1 MFAMRWCLGILLLC
15 SIGVDRSWGWETN
28 GDSAGVDKP
37 AAAEKAGESDSDS
50 STETE
55 PSSDDEGDSDD
66 LKAGHSFHGEAFN
79 EGPRQAAYLMEG
91 TGKVDFP
98 VASKVPEV
106 QAFINQGV
114 GQLHGFWYFEAER
127 SFRQA
132 AALDPDCA
140 AAYWGMAMANV
151 NNRERA
157 KKFIEEAGKRKDKD
171 NERVQ
176 KYISA
181 LADYLKKKKEKAAT
195 EAYIDALEKIYYD
208 NPDDLEALAF
218 VAAELYMGRRN
229 GLKMASHLAVDALI
243 QQVLDAEPM
252 HPVHHYR
259 IHIWDHEKA
268 ERALA
273 SSALCGQA
281 APSIA
286 HMWHMPGHIYSK
298 VKRYPDAVWQQ
309 EASARTDHAQMM
321 RDQLLP
327 DQIHNFAH
335 NNEWLIR
342 NLIFIGRM
350 NDALDLAK
358 NMTELPRHPKYNMV
372 SKGGTSSAYGRQR
385 LMQVLDEAELWQE
398 VVDLAESPY
407 LQPTEILGERVKRL
421 RLLGRAHSR
430 LANVTQVV
438 PIVAE
443 LEAELCQ
450 KFAARQ
456 IAIDEAEQKA
466 KREKKNEK
474 DTEKIVK
481 DARRKIDSE
490 VRSLERALNEMYGY
504 MAAANHEHE
513 KALELLKKSGDKDPW
528 YQASLHLKLDQVEEA
543 IKLVEEGAKN
553 RKNQTLPL
561 ARKAAILWAA
571 DKRDEAMETMR
582 ELQEISAEVDLEMEP
597 FARLAPIV
605 AELGWDADWRAEKI
619 ASDDVGIRP
628 DLDSLGP
635 FRWQP
640 TFAPDWTLPSAKG
653 QPLALKNYSGKPVI
667 VVFFLGYGCLH
678 CAEQLQ
684 AFGPRAADFEE
695 AGIDVVAISS
705 DDQAGLQKSLEN
717 YTGEIPFTLVAD
729 PELEVFRQYR
739 AFDDFEDQP
748 LHGTFLIDGQGRMR
762 WHDISY
768 EPFMDPQFV
777 LDEAKRLLNQEE
789 KVEDGADDEEEEDGR
804 SEATLANKS
813 GA

>member
-1 MFAMRWCLGILLLC
+1 MFVTRWCIGLLLLS
-15 SIGVDRSWGWETN
+15 SIGIGRSWGSETN
-28 GDSAGVDKP
+28 GDSAVVAKP
-37 AAAEKAGESDSDS
+37 ATSAEKGDESNSDS
-50 STETE
+50 SATEQTRDNE
-55 PSSDDEGDSDD
+55 DGTDGP
-66 LKAGHSFHGEAFN
+66 KAGHSFHGEAFN

-91 TGKVDFP
+91 TGKVHFP

-132 AALDPDCA
+132 AALDPECA
-140 AAYWGMAMANV
+140 AAYWGMAMANA

-157 KKFIEEAGKRKDKD
+157 KKFIEEAEKRKDKD
-171 NERVQ
+171 TDRVQ

-181 LADYLKKKKEKAAT
+181 LADYLKKKKDKAT
-195 EAYIDALEKIYYD
+195 SEAYIDALEKIYYD

-229 GLKMASHLAVDALI
+229 GLKMTSHLAVDGLI

-259 IHIWDHEKA
+259 IHIWDNEKA

-281 APSIA
+281 APAIA

-298 VKRYPDAVWQQ
+298 VKRYSDAVWQQ

-342 NLIFIGRM
+342 NLIFIGRV

-372 SKGGTSSAYGRQR
+372 SKGGTSSAHGRQR
-385 LMQVLDEAELWQE
+385 LMQVLDEAELWRE
-398 VVDLAESPY
+398 TITLANSAY
-407 LQPTEILGERVKRL
+407 LEPTDIFGERVKRL

-430 LANVTQVV
+430 LGDATQAAT
-438 PIVAE
+438 IVAE

-450 KFAARQ
+450 KFAERQ

-490 VRSLERALNEMYGY
+490 IRSLERALNEMYGY
-504 MAAANHEHE
+504 MAAANDEHE
-513 KALELLKKSGDKDPW
+513 KSLELLQKSGDKDPW
-528 YQASLHLKLDQVEEA
+528 FHASLHLKLGQVKEA

-561 ARKAAILWAA
+561 ARKATILWEA

-582 ELQEISAEVDLEMEP
+582 QLQEISAEADIGVEP
-597 FARLAPIV
+597 FARLAPIA
-605 AELGWDADWRAEKI
+605 AELGWSADWRPEKT

-628 DLDSLGP
+628 DLDALGP

-640 TFAPDWTLPSAKG
+640 TYAPNWTLPSADGKS
-653 QPLALKNYSGKPVI
+653 LAMKSNSGKPVI

-684 AFGPRAADFEE
+684 AFGPRVDDFEE
-695 AGIDVVAISS
+695 AGIEVVAISS
-705 DDQAGLQKSLEN
+705 DDQPGLQKSLEN
-717 YTGEIPFTLVAD
+717 YTGEIPFPLVAD
-729 PELEVFRQYR
+729 PELEVFRKYR

-748 LHGTFLIDGQGRMR
+748 LHGTFLIDAQGRIR

-789 KVEDGADDEEEEDGR
+789 KT
-804 SEATLANKS
+804 EATLANKS
-813 GA
+813 GS